1 MTKLDIRKTETGE
14 RCTDGKN
21 GFWTICNPASVFEP
35 ERPWRR
41 EVEREGEVCPS
52 RRHGSKTSSIMITI
66 QNTNNACLPFFSHV
80 LFFFSSLVYTLTANR
95 FRFFRAEE
103 VRPCPLPVS
112 LRFSFEVAEYVQKKN
127 RIVLFFCLC
136 VCLPFREIDSF
147 LVIFLV
153 LGLSISIT
161 FRSNEFLFLRGPRVC
176 EQGKLMDGW
185 RKTWLDTR
193 TACLR
198 CRGISITPSRR
209 HTRMH
214 ATVLCYNRTA
224 VPVHDAAFLDALSS
238 CRCAV
243 NSLSFL
249 SFTSFFSDDG
259 AILDLDSWPNSECER
274 TVPFYPYPCPS
285 RCKRKKRTRS
295 VSVYSLSFLH

>member
-1 MTKLDIRKTETGE
+1 
-14 RCTDGKN
+14 
-21 GFWTICNPASVFEP
+21 
-35 ERPWRR
+35 
-41 EVEREGEVCPS
+41 
-52 RRHGSKTSSIMITI
+52 
-66 QNTNNACLPFFSHV
+66 
-80 LFFFSSLVYTLTANR
+80 
-95 FRFFRAEE
+95 
-103 VRPCPLPVS
+103 
-112 LRFSFEVAEYVQKKN
+112 
-127 RIVLFFCLC
+127 
-136 VCLPFREIDSF
+136 
-147 LVIFLV
+147 
-153 LGLSISIT
+153 
-161 FRSNEFLFLRGPRVC
+161 
-176 EQGKLMDGW
+176 MDGW

-274 TVPFYPYPCPS
+274 TVPYRFTHTRVLQDAREKKGPDRCPCILFPFYIRP
-285 RCKRKKRTRS
+285 RCI
-295 VSVYSLSFLH
+295 V